1 MLSGHDPAGPLPGR
15 SRDPGAHPTLRRR
28 RADPLGGPRRGARGP
43 DPERDPR
50 GARREGEGAR
60 PRVDEHAD
68 GARWRRVHD
77 APAGPRLGA
86 DRPGHERPRL
96 VRPHA
101 AGVGAVGLHPGT
113 ARAVDRARR
122 ARRAPRVLRDHR
134 GGRGLGR
141 RRDRVDGHARRR
153 RVRPARHED
162 ARDLVQHG
170 RLDLLPGQARRRRPR
185 GGARALL
192 RRQGHAG
199 GAADRG
205 APVLAHLPGH
215 PRAPRV
221 RRRAGAV
228 LPPRRRRGRRDVVH
242 PRVVPVRA
250 ADDRGAVLRR
260 DGAA

>member
-1 MLSGHDPAGPLPGR
+1 MTRRGP
-15 SRDPGAHPTLRRR
+15 RDPGAHPTLRRR
-28 RADPLGGPRRGARGP
+28 RADPLGGPRRGARGT

-60 PRVDEHAD
+60 PRVDEHA
-68 GARWRRVHD
+68 GGPRWRRVHD

-113 ARAVDRARR
+113 ARAVDRARGT
-122 ARRAPRVLRDHR
+122 RRAARVLRDHR

-185 GGARALL
+185 GRARALL
-192 RRQGHAG
+192 RRQGHAW
-199 GAADRG
+199 GAARSG
-205 APVLAHLPGH
+205 SPGTRTPTRIRTRSSRSTTCGCRPPTSSA
-215 PRAPRV
+215 PRATGCRS
-221 RRRAGAV
+221 RTSGS
-228 LPPRRRRGRRDVVH
+228 GTS
-242 PRVVPVRA
+242 
-250 ADDRGAVLRR
+250 G
-260 DGAA
+260 